1 MNIAYLLLVICYR
14 LTRRTFKITIVKMCN
29 HRVCAKLKNSGACGS
44 LSVALVAP
52 GPRPMMLLV
61 KQNSGQY
68 EGKYTVCS
76 GKRDEKDN
84 ECWVATAVR
93 ELREEM
99 KLDMSE
105 SQFLQICSSGG
116 ETRVIRKGTTPI
128 FVGILNE
135 LSVSDK
141 SVIDPLAIFRDSLNR
156 AIEADRNDNEL
167 PAEYKEVS
175 RVDWF
180 DLSMKIYTD
189 DENFSDSDIVFSQ
202 YATIIFPHL
211 ERRYKKLLRR
221 SRCIR

>member
-1 MNIAYLLLVICYR
+1 
-14 LTRRTFKITIVKMCN
+14 MCN

-52 GPRPMMLLV
+52 GPKPMMLLV

-84 ECWVATAVR
+84 ECWVTTAVR
-93 ELREEM
+93 ELQEEM
-99 KLDMSE
+99 KLAMSE
-105 SQFLQICSSGG
+105 SQFLEICSAGG
-116 ETRVIRKGTTPI
+116 ETRVIRKGPTPI
-128 FVGILNE
+128 FVAILNE
-135 LSVSDK
+135 LSVPYELLK
-141 SVIDPLAIFRDSLNR
+141 ECKADPLAIFRDSLNR
-156 AIEADRNDNEL
+156 AIEADRTNEEL

-180 DLSMKIYTD
+180 DFSMKIYAPD
-189 DENFSDSDIVFSQ
+189 DENFSDTDIVFSQ

-211 ERRYKKLLRR
+211 ERQYKKLLQRTTRR
-221 SRCIR
+221 SP